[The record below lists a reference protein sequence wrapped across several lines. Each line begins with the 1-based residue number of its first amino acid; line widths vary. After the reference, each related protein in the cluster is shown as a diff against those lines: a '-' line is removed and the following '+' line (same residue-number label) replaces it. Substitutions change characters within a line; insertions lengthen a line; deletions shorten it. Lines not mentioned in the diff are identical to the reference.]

1 MEIPLHKKCIN
12 ILLDFT
18 SEWWYNQGEVRD
30 KEKKG
35 SATMA
40 KNLKE
45 VVRVQYMNLVR
56 SALEANGEDVLDIAS
71 NAFCF
76 PVVDSEGND
85 LYIRVKVEIPKGS
98 KDEPFDGYAMRD
110 DYTLKCAEK
119 AAKAEKAKAEKAK
132 KIERDKKQREVA
144 ARIKAEKA
152 KANAK

>member
-1 MEIPLHKKCIN
+1 
-12 ILLDFT
+12 
-18 SEWWYNQGEVRD
+18 
-30 KEKKG
+30 
-35 SATMA
+35 MA

-45 VVRVQYMNLVR
+45 LVRVQYMNLVR

-119 AAKAEKAKAEKAK
+119 AQKAEKAKAEKAK

-152 KANAK
+152 KAKESKQRFNPYPKGRINMRPHFFA